1 MTEATP
7 TPDPTTVDVVTIAAR
22 AHERDRYLAAL
33 LGPRPIRRDL
43 IALAAF
49 AGEVGR
55 IPAFVTEPM
64 MGRIRLQ
71 WWRER
76 LEQRTSGGHPV
87 AAAVVDTIA
96 RHDLAIGPLTA
107 LIDAHED
114 SLDNRPF
121 VDLDAVLR
129 YIDQI
134 DGTLFNAMG
143 QIVGSV
149 DHQDLATNCGRA
161 YGLARL
167 IVEAPA
173 SLAHGRALLPMDQ
186 MRPETEFT
194 LKTQLPVLRTLSTH
208 ALHYLD
214 IARAQIPDLPR
225 SLRAP
230 FCPVALVE
238 PYLEAL
244 QNYEVAPIS
253 TYEINPLR
261 RVWRLWNCRWTG
273 AV

>member
-1 MTEATP
+1 MTEAVP
-7 TPDPTTVDVVTIAAR
+7 APDPTTVDVVAIAAR

-76 LEQRTSGGHPV
+76 LEQRASGGHPV
-87 AAAVVDTIA
+87 A
-96 RHDLAIGPLTA
+96 GA
-107 LIDAHED
+107 LIETMTRHKLAAAPLIGLIEAHED
-114 SLDNRPF
+114 SLDDRPF
-121 VDLDAVLR
+121 ADLDAVLR
-129 YIDQI
+129 YVDQI
-134 DGTLFNAMG
+134 DGTLFNTMG
-143 QIVGSV
+143 QIAGSV
-149 DHQDLATNCGRA
+149 GHQDLATTCGRA

-167 IVEAPA
+167 IIEAPA

-186 MRPETEFT
+186 MRPESEFT

-208 ALHYLD
+208 ARQHLD
-214 IARAQIPDLPR
+214 TARAQMPHLPR

-244 QNYEVAPIS
+244 QTYEVAPIS

-261 RVWRLWNCRWTG
+261 RVWRLWNCRLTG
-273 AV
+273 AI